1 MASVDEIQE
10 LGLPYWKE
18 LIAMNFRGVNYLVEI
33 TQQQSRVNRALTQL
47 MEIRPKKLTLSKSW
61 MRIHSITHPRNRRLH
76 NSKGDGLM
84 KTVN

>member
-33 TQQQSRVNRALTQL
+33 TQQQSRVN
-47 MEIRPKKLTLSKSW
+47 
-61 MRIHSITHPRNRRLH
+61 
-76 NSKGDGLM
+76 
-84 KTVN
+84 